1 MTKKEILDYV
11 MHTPYNVN
19 RQILCL
25 MLSSYEEELTGG
37 DINKVIDK
45 SIVQITNDAE
55 KIGEGVFENCDSLET
70 ANFPEVLIIESYS
83 FNGCS
88 NLININFPKA
98 IYIGSYAFSECGFSE
113 ADFPKV
119 EEIDIYSFYKCSK
132 LKKLSFSELTKIGS
146 SSFAY
151 CPLETLI
158 LSSPQ
163 VCELSDIG
171 AFAETPIFSGSGFIY
186 VPSNLIETYKNSPNW
201 IALSNSFKS
210 LEDYAKTEEVN

>member
-11 MHTPYNVN
+11 MYTPYNVN

-37 DINKVIDK
+37 DIKKVIDK
-45 SIVQITNDAE
+45 SIIQITNDAE
-55 KIGEGVFENCDSLET
+55 NIGEGVFENCDSLES
-70 ANFPEVLIIESYS
+70 ANFPEVLIIGSYS
-83 FNGCS
+83 FNGCT
-88 NLININFPKA
+88 NLKNINFPKA

-119 EEIDIYSFYKCSK
+119 KEIDIYSFYKCTNLEK
-132 LKKLSFSELTKIGS
+132 ISFSELIKIGS

-158 LSSPQ
+158 LSSGQ

-171 AFAETPIFSGSGFIY
+171 AFAETPIFNGNGFIY
-186 VPSNLIETYKNSPNW
+186 VPSNLIESYKSSPNW
-201 IALSNSFKS
+201 TVLSDSFKP
-210 LEDYAKTEEVN
+210 LEDYTEN